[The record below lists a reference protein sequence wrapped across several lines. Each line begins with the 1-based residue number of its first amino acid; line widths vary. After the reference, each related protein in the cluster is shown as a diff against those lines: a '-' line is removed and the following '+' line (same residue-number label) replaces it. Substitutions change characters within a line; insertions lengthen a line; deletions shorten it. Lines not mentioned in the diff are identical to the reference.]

1 MAPRSKVAEPPSSSG
16 PPIGTV
22 LGSLAGLALGIAS
35 SKFLPKTSGAQ
46 GKTEKD
52 GTKEKELVVRPGM
65 ARQIAS
71 SGKPF
76 RVFMGYDSHEDIVF
90 QVRYPLIFCVLGDVT

>member
-1 MAPRSKVAEPPSSSG
+1 
-16 PPIGTV
+16 
-22 LGSLAGLALGIAS
+22 LAGLALGIAS

-46 GKTEKD
+46 GKTEQD

-90 QVRYPLIFCVLGDVT
+90 QVRYPLPLFVCLELLRKRVAPLPFSALPSP